1 MKDAMKDILTLKF
14 MPCHQI
20 RERSLVI
27 KGKQFPVCYRCMFI
41 LIGLSHIGLF
51 YLLNFFPP
59 FWLGVM
65 ICMEM
70 NVPLLIDGIS
80 QRKGIRMSNNFL
92 RSMTGYLS
100 GIGLALF
107 IVSTSHTLVHLIIHL
122 VHH

>member
-1 MKDAMKDILTLKF
+1 MKDSLKDIITLKF

-41 LIGLSHIGLF
+41 LVGLSQVSLF

-65 ICMEM
+65 ICMGM
-70 NVPLLIDGIS
+70 NVPLLMDGLT
-80 QRKGIRMSNNFL
+80 QRKGLRKSNNFL
-92 RSMTGYLS
+92 RSITGYLS
-100 GIGLALF
+100 GTGLALF
-107 IVSTSHTLVHLIIHL
+107 IVSTSHTLVHLIIHF
-122 VHH
+122 VR